1 MPTFTLER
9 AGAKHL
15 RFNGELLAEATS
27 QDATSIRWTDLA
39 LYRTAANAYVVS
51 AIGRTTREGETERHS
66 AHVCEGPGRVLKA
79 LQRSDGNLTNL
90 AKQLLEDAG
99 KVDPDFID
107 VLIEEIA

>member
-1 MPTFTLER
+1 MER

-27 QDATSIRWTDLA
+27 RDATSIRLTDLA
-39 LYRTAANAYVVS
+39 LYRTAASAYVVS
-51 AIGRTTREGETERHS
+51 VIGRTVREGETERH
-66 AHVCEGPGRVLKA
+66 AAYVCEGPGRVLKA

-90 AKQLLEDAG
+90 AKQLLEHAG
-99 KVDPDFID
+99 KVDLAFVD

>member
-1 MPTFTLER
+1 MPTFTLQR

-15 RFNGELLAEATS
+15 RFAGELLAEATS

-39 LYRTAANAYVVS
+39 LHRTAANIYVVS
-51 AIGRTTREGETERHS
+51 AI
-66 AHVCEGPGRVLKA
+66 APQRVLKA
-79 LQRSDGNLTNL
+79 LHRSDGNLTNL

-99 KVDPDFID
+99 NVDPAFVD

>member
-1 MPTFTLER
+1 MPTFTLQR

-15 RFNGELLAEATS
+15 RFAGELLAEATS

-39 LYRTAANAYVVS
+39 LHRTAANIYVVS
-51 AIGRTTREGETERHS
+51 AIGRTTREGETERH
-66 AHVCEGPGRVLKA
+66 AAYVCEAPQRVLKA
-79 LQRSDGNLTNL
+79 LHRSDGNLTNL

-99 KVDPDFID
+99 NVDPAFVD

>member
-1 MPTFTLER
+1 MPTFTLQR

-27 QDATSIRWTDLA
+27 QDATSVRWTDLA

-90 AKQLLEDAG
+90 AKQLLEDVG
-99 KVDPDFID
+99 KVDPAFID
-107 VLIEEIA
+107 VLVEEIA